1 MLGIKQIAALL
12 GFVLLLS
19 GGQLLFKKAAISV
32 PVVDRFSALIPL
44 AKNVWLWSALLL
56 YGVAVVLWIVIL
68 QKIPLSTAYPFTALC
83 FIVVPFAATLFFQ
96 EPYSLKTL
104 AAAVLILGGIR
115 VDLAVGER
123 WTHEIYI

>member
-1 MLGIKQIAALL
+1 MLDIKQIAALL

-32 PVVDRFSALIPL
+32 PAVDWVSALIPL
-44 AKNVWLWSALLL
+44 AKNVCVWSALLL

-83 FIVVPFAATLFFQ
+83 FIIVPLAATLFFQ

-104 AAAVLILGGIR
+104 AAAVLILGGVYVSTLR
-115 VDLAVGER
+115 
-123 WTHEIYI
+123 